1 MEAIKLKV
9 TCVLSEP
16 VAIYLQVTLVRDS
29 RVARYPWFSHCLVN
43 VNVASMIVYILKLD
57 ENTHNRVQI

>member
-43 VNVASMIVYILKLD
+43 VNVASMIVYIL
-57 ENTHNRVQI
+57 